1 MSGKPPFVPP
11 PLSTAPPAASTPEP
25 IANAVAP
32 PAAPA
37 APYVPSADDERL
49 FRLASANRLKT
60 PFMPGLYARYV
71 KQFGEIVQ
79 REVGIFQGLELPN
92 DEKNALELRVTTA
105 IRRTA
110 SFGAW
115 YDIVGHLFR
124 LGYGAALLVGYAAV
138 FAFGLR
144 LFLGTHD
151 DISAL
156 LAVAAGVVCVALADR
171 ITRLLARRWPLDAI
185 ACIVAVG
192 IFTILL
198 RQHHLADWLPASWGS
213 VAPAIV
219 QVLLAIGWGGAA
231 FNAVLLVVLFGIH
244 RLYSWVTAEKLELY
258 PEDEIIESLTVVLG
272 KLSTARGTWVSGRV
286 RIAIVDDLE
295 WIAQRFER
303 DFLGRFC
310 RGDAVT
316 NAWMRDTGARLAAA
330 CRLRERLVAFPQSG
344 GMDRVSSYVLSTL
357 LHAAGGD
364 WNAIEQADITA
375 PAAAPQRWTDRLSD
389 AGKIAFPAATGLV
402 VYYVPIPGLPAEIRQ
417 NVLFTGV
424 VASVVGLW
432 GMLDPQHADKGLSA
446 AQTLGDILRPGARI
460 H

>member
-1 MSGKPPFVPP
+1 VSGIPPAVTPATASAVETP
-11 PLSTAPPAASTPEP
+11 ANAPPAAAGRAGVPG
-25 IANAVAP
+25 
-32 PAAPA
+32 AA
-37 APYVPSADDERL
+37 YVPSADDERL
-49 FRLASANRLKT
+49 FRLAAANRLKS
-60 PFMPGLYARYV
+60 PFLPGLYARYV

-79 REVGIFQGLELPN
+79 RETGIFQALELPN
-92 DEKNALELRVTTA
+92 DEKTALSLRVTTA

-124 LGYGAALLVGYAAV
+124 VGYGAALFAGYAAV
-138 FAFGLR
+138 LAFGLQ
-144 LFLGTHD
+144 LFLGKRD
-151 DISAL
+151 DLISPL
-156 LAVAAGVVCVALADR
+156 IAVAAGVVVVGLGDR
-171 ITRLLARRWPLDAI
+171 ITRLLSRRWPLDAI

-198 RQHHLADWLPASWGS
+198 RQHDLDAWLPDSWASA
-213 VAPAIV
+213 APAIV

-244 RLYSWVTAEKLELY
+244 RLYSWATAAKLELY
-258 PEDEIIESLTVVLG
+258 PEDEIIESLNAVLG
-272 KLSTARGTWVSGRV
+272 KLSTAKGTWVSGRV

-316 NAWMRDTGARLAAA
+316 NAWMRETGARLAAA

-344 GMDRVSSYVLSTL
+344 GMDRVSSYVLATL

-364 WNAIEQADITA
+364 WNAIEQADVTA
-375 PAAAPQRWTDRLSD
+375 PAAAPLRWTDRLGD
-389 AGKIAFPAATGLV
+389 AGKIAFPALTGLF
-402 VYYVPIPGLPAEIRQ
+402 VYYVPIPGLPSEIRQ

-424 VASVVGLW
+424 IASVVGLW
-432 GMLDPQHADKGLSA
+432 GMLDPQHADKGLTA
-446 AQTLGDILRPGARI
+446 AQTLGDILRPGAKI

>member
-1 MSGKPPFVPP
+1 MTGKPPGV
-11 PLSTAPPAASTPEP
+11 TPARTLGDLRGIDTPGP
-25 IANAVAP
+25 
-32 PAAPA
+32 
-37 APYVPSADDERL
+37 APYVPSEDDQRL
-49 FRLASANRLKT
+49 FRLASANRLRT
-60 PFMPGLYARYV
+60 PFMPRLYARYV
-71 KQFGEIVQ
+71 NEFGEIVK
-79 REVGIFQGLELPN
+79 REVGIFEGLELPN
-92 DEKNALELRVTTA
+92 DEKTALELRVTTA

-124 LGYGAALLVGYAAV
+124 LGYGAALLAGYAAV

-171 ITRLLARRWPLDAI
+171 ITRMLARRWPLDAI

-198 RQHHLADWLPASWGS
+198 RQHHLADRLPASWGS

-231 FNAVLLVVLFGIH
+231 FNAVLLVVLFGLH

-295 WIAQRFER
+295 WVAERFER

-330 CRLRERLVAFPQSG
+330 CRLRERFVAFPQSG
-344 GMDRVSSYVLSTL
+344 GMDHVWSYVLATL
-357 LHAAGGD
+357 LHAAGGN
-364 WNAIEQADITA
+364 WNAIEQADATA
-375 PAAAPQRWTDRLSD
+375 PAAAPQRWTDRLGD

-402 VYYVPIPGLPAEIRQ
+402 IYYVPIPGLPTEIRQ

-432 GMLDPQHADKGLSA
+432 GLLDPQHADKGLSA
-446 AQTLGDILRPGARI
+446 AQTLGDILRPGAKI